1 MQFTE
6 ETRKKLESEC
16 TFAASRSSGPG
27 GQNVNKVNTR
37 IELRFSLSASQILS
51 ENEKEKIRVKL
62 KNRINSN
69 DELVL
74 FSEANRSQL
83 GNKLLVTE
91 KFFGLLEKSLAIQ
104 RKRIKTS
111 PTAGSKVKR
120 LESKKLLAQIKQ
132 LRKTPEI

>member
-6 ETRKKLESEC
+6 ETRKKLENEC
-16 TFAASRSSGPG
+16 TFTASRSSGPG

-51 ENEKEKIRVKL
+51 EKEKEKIRTKL

-83 GNKLLVTE
+83 GNKCWLPINFL
-91 KFFGLLEKSLAIQ
+91 GC
-104 RKRIKTS
+104 
-111 PTAGSKVKR
+111 
-120 LESKKLLAQIKQ
+120 SKKAWLYN
-132 LRKTPEI
+132 ENG